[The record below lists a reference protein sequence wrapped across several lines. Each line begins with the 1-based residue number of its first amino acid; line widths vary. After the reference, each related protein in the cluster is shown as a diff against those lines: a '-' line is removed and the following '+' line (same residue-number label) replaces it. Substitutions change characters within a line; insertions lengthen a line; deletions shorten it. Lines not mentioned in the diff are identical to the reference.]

1 MQNVAYR
8 AGEVLGMARRFA
20 KTGKAI
26 AADCAHVPSRKLVRE
41 LHKFGEDG
49 LANRYGNLRASGI
62 ADIML
67 SLKSRRHYDI
77 SSQRFDTSHK
87 IIQDAIPEFMDFCNS
102 LPVEYDAKTTIYNMM
117 MEEQTKTLEAE
128 RIRDAEIN
136 RIGEELEQ
144 GIINKTA
151 HRRQR
156 IAANAQCRKAV
167 QEAKTNWRQ
176 TEWLGWNFENLVL
189 ALTQYKHLGGRGEA
203 FGRTVLDT
211 MVGPEGNKIPMDVKF
226 HSMQKPDG
234 KPNVVIP
241 LNGQEAIDACLEKYG
256 TCYIFVAKGDVEY
269 DVDGSVRAYQ
279 HELQGGMSDS
289 SRNNREQGKT
299 SRVLKKSAKVVEY
312 AIYAITNENKH
323 MLTDFRQGG
332 QDTGASRNVKYSL
345 NFGKGGFVPLVKFVT
360 PYGKEQGR

>member
-1 MQNVAYR
+1 MNNVAYR
-8 AGEVLGMARRFA
+8 TGEALGTALRFV

-26 AADCAHVPSRKLVRE
+26 AVDCTNVPSKKLVRE
-41 LHKFGEDG
+41 LRKFGNDS
-49 LANRYGNLRASGI
+49 LANRYDNLRSSGI

-67 SLKSRRHYDI
+67 SLKSRRHYSV

-102 LPVEYDAKTTIYNMM
+102 LPLEFDAKTTIYNMM
-117 MEEQTKTLEAE
+117 MEEETKTLEAE
-128 RIRDAEIN
+128 RIRDDTTN
-136 RIGEELEQ
+136 RIDEELEQ
-144 GIINKTA
+144 GIITKSE

-156 IAANAQCRKAV
+156 IAANAMCRKAV

-189 ALTQYKHLGGRGEA
+189 ALKHYKHIGGRGEA
-203 FGRTVLDT
+203 FGRTVIDT
-211 MVGPEGNKIPMDVKF
+211 MIGPEGNKIPMDVKF

-241 LNGQEAIDACLEKYG
+241 LNGQEAIDACIEKYG

-269 DVDGSVRAYQ
+269 DVDGSVRRYQ
-279 HELQGGMSDS
+279 HELQGGMSES

-312 AIYAITNENKH
+312 AIYAITAENKH
-323 MLTDFRQGG
+323 MLTDFKQGG

-345 NFGKGGFVPLVKFVT
+345 NFGKGGFVPLIKFVT
-360 PYGKEQGR
+360 PYGKDQGR